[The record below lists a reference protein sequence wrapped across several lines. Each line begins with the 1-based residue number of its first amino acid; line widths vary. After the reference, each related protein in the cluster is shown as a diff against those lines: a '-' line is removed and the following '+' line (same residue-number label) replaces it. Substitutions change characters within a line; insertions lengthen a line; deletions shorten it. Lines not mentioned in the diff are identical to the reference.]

1 MIKWSAST
9 PGWNILGL
17 RLSWPQNVDTLSL
30 YHALKSQ
37 PKKSQNSY
45 NTMTYDTLANKL
57 LNTLGLPIIPVYDTH
72 NTKDEINKIFKPI
85 QIKCKTFYTSSI
97 LESEVHNLKQNCDS
111 KLAIYSHIKTNYN
124 YEPYLKSHPY
134 NMYITKFRL
143 SDHYLPIERGRY
155 MKPKIPRPERTC
167 TLCKS
172 SVGDEIHALF
182 LCKSVWYSLW

>member
-1 MIKWSAST
+1 M
-9 PGWNILGL
+9 
-17 RLSWPQNVDTLSL
+17 
-30 YHALKSQ
+30 H
-37 PKKSQNSY
+37 
-45 NTMTYDTLANKL
+45 
-57 LNTLGLPIIPVYDTH
+57 H
-72 NTKDEINKIFKPI
+72 
-85 QIKCKTFYTSSI
+85 
-97 LESEVHNLKQNCDS
+97 LKQNCDS

-155 MKPKIPRPERTC
+155 MKPKIPRHERTC

-182 LCKSVWYSLW
+182 LCKSDTLYDIRQIYMKQIADISPQIFVLSDKDKLYYLPKGIDTEITPIFGKWLCEINKAYSPKSKT